1 MVSIHGAVR
10 AYETAQV
17 ASSGPRV
24 LSKQLFQ
31 VSIPC
36 LLTYIDRRVHVH
48 GLTMYCSQGLGV
60 YNYGIL
66 LGYMAVDLATV

>member
-17 ASSGPRV
+17 ANSGPRV

-48 GLTMYCSQGLGV
+48 GPIYSQGLGV